1 MALKFID
8 FQGFI
13 FLGFQSNVSNSRMS
27 VKFGLGLIQLEEGET
42 HTKKKNTGR
51 KGHF

>member
-13 FLGFQSNVSNSRMS
+13 FLGFQSNASNSRMS

-42 HTKKKNTGR
+42 HT
-51 KGHF
+51 